1 MEKYELSEAKQN
13 AVRNILYDKISLEH
27 SCLTDVERTHLL
39 LASCAYTVD
48 PQSLVPSKRLH
59 GIMDVL
65 HFKFSR
71 FRAHRMRYFYE
82 QIKSIAAEGKKI
94 HPERLQT
101 LEVVELVKKGLN
113 EDPSVSSISD
123 EINEYKSQANL
134 MKKRYSDLVEEL
146 IEVQRKESDEYFA
159 NKKPYKQS
167 HNRRFDFEAKN
178 QSYTNEEFIEKLR
191 AVYGD
196 DYDYSEVNYTNN
208 RTVIRLKCKKHG
220 DVFERLPLNLLKGWG
235 CPSCNK
241 EQGKTWAN
249 TVACSYDPQRR
260 SVRWTTKRFVAE
272 SKVRFGDDV
281 FDYSQCVYKNN
292 DTPVTLIHKHS
303 GKVFSVLPYEHLRH
317 DECYD
322 GERRYYQ
329 GTTDAEKILFI
340 VKRIREN
347 VNHKVYVLMQ
357 HIADS
362 RKTIKCICPVHGVF
376 YTNLARIYNGVCC
389 PECQMPAGESL
400 GERNVRKYLTS
411 KGIVFLQEYRI
422 EDKGYF
428 ENFARVDFF
437 LPEHNIFIE
446 FQGEQHYGI
455 GNEEVSHG
463 RKTFKEQKNRD
474 DSLRKYAFDKRIE
487 LIEVP
492 FFFRNHVKDYLDKY
506 FVV

>member
-1 MEKYELSEAKQN
+1 MEKYELSAAKLN
-13 AVRNILYDKISLEH
+13 AVRNILYDKISFEH
-27 SCLTDVERTHLL
+27 SCLTNIERTHLL
-39 LASCAYTVD
+39 LASCSYVAD
-48 PQSLVPSKRLH
+48 PKSLIPSKYLH
-59 GIMDVL
+59 GVMNVL
-65 HFKFSR
+65 HFKHYR
-71 FRAHRMRYFYE
+71 FRVHCLRYFYE
-82 QIKSIAAEGKKI
+82 LIKSIAAEGKTI
-94 HPERLQT
+94 YPERLQT
-101 LEVVELVKKGLN
+101 IEVAKLVKKGLN
-113 EDPSVSSISD
+113 EDPSVHAISD
-123 EINEYKSQANL
+123 EINECKSQVNI

-159 NKKPYKQS
+159 NKKPYVRR
-167 HNRRFDFEAKN
+167 HDRRFDFEARN
-178 QSYTNEEFIEKLR
+178 QPYTNGEFIEKLR
-191 AVYGD
+191 SVYGD
-196 DYDYSEVNYTNN
+196 DFDYSEVNYVNN
-208 RTVIRLKCKKHG
+208 RTTIRLRCKKHG
-220 DVFERLPLNLLKGWG
+220 DAFERLPSNLLKGWG

-249 TVACSYDPQRR
+249 TVACTYDPQLR
-260 SVRWTTKRFVAE
+260 SVRWTTKRFIAE
-272 SKVRFGDDV
+272 SKTRFGDGV
-281 FDYSQCVYKNN
+281 FDYSQCVYENN
-292 DTPVTLIHKHS
+292 DTPVTLINKQS

-317 DECYD
+317 DEYYD

-329 GTTDAEKILFI
+329 GTTDAEKIHYI

-347 VNHKVYVLMQ
+347 VNHKVYVPMQ
-357 HIADS
+357 HIEDS

-389 PECQMPAGESL
+389 PECQKPAGESI
-400 GERNVRKYLTS
+400 GERNIRKYLTS

-428 ENFARVDFF
+428 ENFARVDFY

-455 GNEEVSHG
+455 GNEELSHG
-463 RKTFKEQKNRD
+463 RKTFKEQKKRD

-506 FVV
+506 FVG

>member
-13 AVRNILYDKISLEH
+13 AVRNILYDKISFEH
-27 SCLTDVERTHLL
+27 SCLADVERTHLL

-48 PQSLVPSKRLH
+48 PKSLIPSKRLY
-59 GIMDVL
+59 GVMDVL
-65 HFKFSR
+65 HFNSQR
-71 FRAHRMRYFYE
+71 FRAHRLRYFYE
-82 QIKSIAAEGKKI
+82 LIKSIAAEGKKI
-94 HPERLQT
+94 RPERLQT
-101 LEVVELVKKGLN
+101 KEVAELVKNGLI
-113 EDPSVSSISD
+113 EAPSVSSISD
-123 EINEYKSQANL
+123 EINEYKNQIEV
-134 MKKRYSDLVEEL
+134 MKKRYSDLVEDL
-146 IEVQRKESDEYFA
+146 IEVQRKDSDEYFA
-159 NKKPYKQS
+159 NKKPFVRS
-167 HNRRFDFEAKN
+167 RNRRFDFETRNKP
-178 QSYTNEEFIEKLR
+178 YTNEEFIEMLR
-191 AVYGD
+191 ATYGD
-196 DYDYSEVNYTNN
+196 DYDYSEVNYLNN
-208 RTVIRLKCKKHG
+208 RTIVRLKCKNHG
-220 DVFERLPLNLLKGWG
+220 DVFERLPSNLLKGWG

-260 SVRWTTKRFVAE
+260 NDRWSTERFIAE
-272 SKVRFGDDV
+272 SKARFGDDV
-281 FDYSQCVYKNN
+281 FDYSQCVYVNN
-292 DTPVTLIHKHS
+292 DTPVILINKQS

-317 DECYD
+317 DENYD
-322 GERRYYQ
+322 GERIYYQ
-329 GTTDAEKILFI
+329 GTTDAEKIHYI

-347 VNHKVYVLMQ
+347 VSHNVYVPMQ
-357 HIADS
+357 RITDS

-376 YTNLARIYNGVCC
+376 YTNMARIYNGVCC
-389 PECQMPAGESL
+389 PECQRPTGESL

-428 ENFARVDFF
+428 ENFARVDFY
-437 LPEHNIFIE
+437 LPERNIFIE

-455 GNEEVSHG
+455 GNEELSHG

-492 FFFRNHVKDYLDKY
+492 FFFRNHIKDYLDKY